1 MTADNLQVNF
11 VTKVP
16 YFFKHECHGHFED
29 NQHILYQELGTDIFQ
44 VCTKQTVRTRPRNL
58 DNNEMESYNFK
69 VDELGVVPGDP
80 HPGDPRGKYFSGSPF
95 PGEFFHGDPGEN

>member
-58 DNNEMESYNFK
+58 DNNEMESYHFK
-69 VDELGVVPGDP
+69 VDECVKQQILVLNCTKMTDL
-80 HPGDPRGKYFSGSPF
+80 DLQISLRF
-95 PGEFFHGDPGEN
+95 